1 MMRKSEEVIT
11 QSSHS
16 DLLTKCW
23 RAAIAALPTTA
34 LSVIRVADTLS
45 AGLSTATWTVEKLA
59 VFSRARGQSW
69 WTRCKDAH
77 GHCPHMDMVCCS
89 LGTDAQ
95 LGLSLIIVDVHPYG
109 IAPVVAH
116 GIWNCGL
123 RRVLGSGIRQA
134 IMTITC
140 RRCFACASL
149 SPSPSF
155 TSFPIGLSVETL
167 TDLSLL
173 VVSTLVH
180 PRRSWNSAWNS
191 RT

>member
-1 MMRKSEEVIT
+1 M
-11 QSSHS
+11 
-16 DLLTKCW
+16 
-23 RAAIAALPTTA
+23 
-34 LSVIRVADTLS
+34 
-45 AGLSTATWTVEKLA
+45 A

-134 IMTITC
+134 ILTITC

-191 RT
+191 RTRHHLRPDGLLAALRRPERPRESTPTEVERTGAVTEVNVGDP